1 MQRFI
6 FDTTSTDKH
15 WLIGIFKLELSNTI
29 KKETCTYAQVS
40 FQKSSSIFSQ
50 LHVHRTDYEG
60 LKLLFH
66 GMYHFPE
73 NGNV

>member
-29 KKETCTYAQVS
+29 KKETCAYAQVS
-40 FQKSSSIFSQ
+40 FQKHPYFFTTSC
-50 LHVHRTDYEG
+50 
-60 LKLLFH
+60 
-66 GMYHFPE
+66 PP
-73 NGNV
+73 N

>member
-29 KKETCTYAQVS
+29 KKETCAYAQVS
-40 FQKSSSIFSQ
+40 FQKSSSIFF
-50 LHVHRTDYEG
+50 HRTDYEG

-66 GMYHFPE
+66 GMYHLPE
-73 NGNV
+73 NGNA